1 MADVIKE
8 YAFKISVEGNKAV
21 IKEFKAID
29 NQVKKGTG
37 NLGKQ
42 NKELSKTNSLLW
54 TYAKRL
60 VSIYAIYKL
69 FNKGISLATN
79 FVEQGNALRNL
90 SASANVSARS
100 LQKWGHLAKKY
111 GGDEKSV
118 ASTMKNLN
126 SSLYYWHEFGERGI
140 FENYMKHF
148 GDFPVSDNA
157 EDFLLELAN
166 KLKGLSGRE
175 QEAILDSLSIGDE
188 GLRLLLRE
196 GNLQDKLKNSPVLFT
211 DEQIEKAQKVKE
223 LMIDFNT
230 ELAKVNVA
238 LGETFL
244 PTMIWFMGEIQ
255 KFLKNPKGYLLDK
268 AVSMGKDFI
277 KRGRYNPVNAMVQDV
292 WEYLVPD
299 DIKEKFRFN
308 DALALHRINQR
319 AKKDYFSPIGFSS
332 DLLQALSET
341 QFTKGI
347 ENIAVYND
355 NAINING
362 TKTPEQVAQAVA
374 GNIIGISDRSLTL
387 AGLGF
392 ATKVK

>member
-8 YAFKISVEGNKAV
+8 YAFKITVEGNKAV

-90 SASANVSARS
+90 SASANISARS

-175 QEAILDSLSIGDE
+175 QEAILDSLGIGDE

-196 GNLQDKLKNSPVLFT
+196 GNLGDKLKNAPVLFT
-211 DEQIEKAQKVKE
+211 DEQIDKAQKVKD

-230 ELAKVNVA
+230 ELAKLNIA
-238 LGETFL
+238 LGELFL
-244 PTMIWFMGEIQ
+244 PTMIKFMGEIQ
-255 KFLKNPKGYLLDK
+255 KFLKNPLGYSLNK
-268 AVSMGKDFI
+268 AVDIGKDFV
-277 KRGRYNPVNAMVQDV
+277 KKGKYNPLNVIAQDV
-292 WEYLVPD
+292 WALIPD
-299 DIKEKFRFN
+299 EVKDQFKFN
-308 DALALHRINQR
+308 SALALHRINQR

-332 DLLQALSET
+332 DLLQALST
-341 QFTKGI
+341 ARFGVD
-347 ENIAVYND
+347 NISVYND

>member
-175 QEAILDSLSIGDE
+175 QEAILDSLNIGDE

-230 ELAKVNVA
+230 ELARVNVA
-238 LGETFL
+238 LGEIFL
-244 PTMIWFMGEIQ
+244 PTMIRFMKEIQ
-255 KFLKNPKGYLLDK
+255 NFLKNPKGFMLGKLKEGINNNLYVKLMK
-268 AVSMGKDFI
+268 AEWDFLFGKSNEEDRRSGL
-277 KRGRYNPVNAMVQDV
+277 KS
-292 WEYLVPD
+292 L
-299 DIKEKFRFN
+299 
-308 DALALHRINQR
+308 
-319 AKKDYFSPIGFSS
+319 GFSETALNKMANMNYDLDRFS
-332 DLLQALSET
+332 DLRAM
-341 QFTKGI
+341 G
-347 ENIAVYND
+347 NIAVYND